1 MFLKWH
7 PLTSFLLYNDLML
20 LFLLTGSPRR
30 DAHKYLF
37 QNVYESWL
45 YVAFFDAMNYDE
57 LLQLL

>member
-7 PLTSFLLYNDLML
+7 LLTHFLLYNDLL
-20 LFLLTGSPRR
+20 LLLLTGSPRR

-45 YVAFFDAMNYDE
+45 YVAFIDTMNYDE